1 MTMVSLLEFVDVN
14 NGSIDKKETGMG
26 DTGLMHM
33 NIISSYS
40 PIIINNKRQEI
51 TSHSTAA
58 TCSIYN
64 NIIEL
69 GPTQQCIIS
78 HRRILKYE

>member
-1 MTMVSLLEFVDVN
+1 MVSLLEFVDVN
-14 NGSIDKKETGMG
+14 NGSINKKETGMG

-58 TCSIYN
+58 ATCSIYN
-64 NIIEL
+64 IIE
-69 GPTQQCIIS
+69 
-78 HRRILKYE
+78 